1 MDALERAWD
10 NVVEVL
16 PQIALFL
23 VILIVGWIV
32 ASAVA
37 RLLDTLL
44 DKIGFDR
51 WVERGG
57 IKRAL
62 ARSDYDASDL
72 LSKIVFYGLILVVL
86 QLAFG
91 VFGENPVSDLIDGLI
106 AYLPN
111 VFVAI
116 IILVIAA
123 YVAAAVRDIA
133 RASLGSLDYGSLLAN
148 IAYWAILLIGI
159 FAALDQLEIAPNIV
173 NGLFYFLL
181 AVVGG
186 SLIIALGGGG
196 IQPMR
201 QRWDRWL
208 TRAEAEAP
216 RIAREAGSDDTVRAV
231 DRDENM

>member
-1 MDALERAWD
+1 MESLERAWD

-62 ARSDYDASDL
+62 ARSEYDASDL
-72 LSKIVFYGLILVVL
+72 LSKIVFYGLVLVVL

-91 VFGENPVSDLIDGLI
+91 VFGQNPVSDLIDGLI
-106 AYLPN
+106 SYLPN

-116 IILVIAA
+116 LIIVIAA

-133 RASLGSLDYGSLLAN
+133 RASLGNLEYGNLLAN
-148 IAYWAILLIGI
+148 IAYWAILLVGI
-159 FAALDQLEIAPNIV
+159 FAALDQLEIAPTIV

-186 SLIIALGGGG
+186 SLIIAVGGGG
-196 IQPMR
+196 IAPMR

-208 TRAEAEAP
+208 TRAEVEAP
-216 RIAREAGSDDTVRAV
+216 RIAREASSEDTVRVA
-231 DRDENM
+231 DDDM